1 MNRIIAQRC
10 RAPLAAARQT
20 GVMLLEA
27 LIALL
32 VFSLGILAIV
42 GMQATAIQD
51 VGEAKYRSDAAFLA
65 NQIIAEM
72 WGNSGALAVYAWNGS
87 GSPPAEIASWVA
99 TVNSRLPGAAT
110 FPPTITMGANNAVT
124 VRVRWRQARDV
135 SITNTPHSYMTVAY
149 ITCCQ

>member
-1 MNRIIAQRC
+1 MNRTIAPRR

-65 NQIIAEM
+65 NQIVAEM
-72 WGNSGALAVYAWNGS
+72 WGNSTALADYAWDGT
-87 GSPPAEIASWVA
+87 GAAPAPIASWVS
-99 TVNSRLPGAAT
+99 TVTSRLPGADT
-110 FPPTITMGANNAVT
+110 FPPMITVGANNAVT